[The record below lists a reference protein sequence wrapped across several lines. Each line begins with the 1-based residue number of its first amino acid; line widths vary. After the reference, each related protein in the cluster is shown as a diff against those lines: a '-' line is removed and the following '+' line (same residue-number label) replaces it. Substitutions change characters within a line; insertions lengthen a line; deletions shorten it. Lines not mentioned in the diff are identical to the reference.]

1 MPARY
6 FLTSLEVTSLEVIS
20 SEIIEVLDYPV
31 YLYFIIRRLA

>member
-6 FLTSLEVTSLEVIS
+6 FLTSLEVTSLEVTS
-20 SEIIEVLDYPV
+20 SEIIEGLDYPV